1 MDVKKDYGQSLFIFV
16 FGLLSL
22 VVVDYSMRQFSGSL
36 NNLGMSEVV
45 WFSLQIIIM
54 VVSLFVFT
62 KNIKTLSVSKK
73 ILSSLLFML
82 LGAVV
87 YLCVIYGYVFS
98 TQIYGF

>member
-1 MDVKKDYGQSLFIFV
+1 
-16 FGLLSL
+16 
-22 VVVDYSMRQFSGSL
+22 
-36 NNLGMSEVV
+36 VV

-98 TQIYGF
+98 TQIDGF

>member
-54 VVSLFVFT
+54 VVSLFFLQRIL
-62 KNIKTLSVSKK
+62 KLCPSVKRYS
-73 ILSSLLFML
+73 
-82 LGAVV
+82 AV
-87 YLCVIYGYVFS
+87 YCSCF
-98 TQIYGF
+98 